1 MARHPERGQVL
12 VIVALALVVLLG
24 SAAFTIDLGRR
35 AAEERF
41 LQNAADAAA
50 LAACRS
56 LTAGA
61 THSTALQAARD
72 VATINLQASPAGTTT
87 AIAAA
92 GSEEYLDGHFGNPVQ
107 LLNGAVMDGSTVR
120 VALHGVVDTSIGRIL
135 GRETLD
141 ALGRAACVL
150 EPEPMVPI
158 VARRYDNP
166 PGPLNGFVDHVA
178 TADTSDDWAV
188 DEDDPRGYDGRSP
201 ASELEPGPTFQIYG
215 PDSKA
220 SNDSSFRGFIALDVR
235 DFTDA
240 LSRKYY
246 NGTTATM
253 SSNELKD
260 LHQQYLEG
268 VYPGPAFQP
277 VTDPPTGATQVG
289 VLSGVSAGHVTQP
302 FSEGYAEGDRVMLAV
317 YDGTVMKIPDFSIQ
331 PPVEIHLDPAV
342 SVQDGPTFKVSR
354 NDAFNSLVTFGLAG
368 DEGAE
373 DAGTPEYNIVYDPSA
388 TPPPTPT
395 PTPTAMPTPTP
406 SPTPTP
412 MPSATAGPTASPT
425 TPTASPTPTPTPDP
439 KLGKIEE
446 PTFDP
451 TNIVPAKNGTNVAM
465 RDFGV
470 HDVPTGI
477 YAVWLEGNA
486 GAPYYQTRRQ
496 PVSVRIGDVP
506 RQFHLDNSVLD
517 GSTTTLGASIALP
530 LEVATGTAGTAWNT
544 SGGPATEI
552 ALSYEPD
559 SLTDCSFNPKALGGA
574 SITFSDSSVT
584 PSSTN
589 GGTNVTM
596 TINTSGLASGCYLFT
611 LRAQGVNAD
620 GQPVVRLEQVR
631 FTVAAT
637 TGPNEYVDIIG
648 FAVFEITEANNNE
661 IWGQAI
667 TGIYADPTAAELRT
681 AQRPRL
687 VPWN

>member
-1 MARHPERGQVL
+1 MAPQTERGQVL
-12 VIVALALVVLLG
+12 IIVALALVVLLG
-24 SAAFTIDLGRR
+24 AAAFTIDLGRR

-56 LTAGA
+56 LTTGA

-72 VATINLQASPAGTTT
+72 VATINLQGSPAGSTTT
-87 AIAAA
+87 IAAA
-92 GSEEYLDGHFGNPVQ
+92 GSEEYLDGHYGNPVQ
-107 LLNGAVMDGSTVR
+107 LLNGAVMDGTTVR
-120 VALHGVVDTSIGRIL
+120 VALHGEIDTTIGRVL
-135 GRETLD
+135 GRATFE

-150 EPEPMVPI
+150 EPEPTVPI

-166 PGPLNGFVDHVA
+166 PGPLNGFVDHL
-178 TADTSDDWAV
+178 SWAHDSANGTV
-188 DEDDPRGYDGRSP
+188 DEDDPRGYDSRTP
-201 ASELEPGPTFQIYG
+201 ASELKPGPPFQIYG

-235 DFTDA
+235 DFTDT
-240 LSRKYY
+240 LSREYY

-253 SSNELKD
+253 SSNQLKT
-260 LHQQYLEG
+260 LHQKYLEEG
-268 VYPGPAFQP
+268 YPGPAFPP
-277 VTDPPTGATQVG
+277 VSDPPTGATQVG
-289 VLSGVSAGHVTQP
+289 IMSGVSAGHVTQP
-302 FSEGYAEGDRVMLAV
+302 FREGYAEGDRIMLAV

-331 PPVEIHLDPAV
+331 PPVEIHLDPDVA
-342 SVQDGPTFKVSR
+342 VQDGPTFKVSR
-354 NDAFNSLVTFGLAG
+354 NDAFSSVVDFSLLG
-368 DEGAE
+368 DGGAA
-373 DAGTPEYNIVYDPSA
+373 DAGTPEYDIVYDPSA
-388 TPPPTPT
+388 TPAP
-395 PTPTAMPTPTP
+395 APTPTP
-406 SPTPTP
+406 SPTPSPTP
-412 MPSATAGPTASPT
+412 TAGSTASASPTASP
-425 TPTASPTPTPTPDP
+425 SPTPTPNPM
-439 KLGKIEE
+439 LGKIEE
-446 PTFDP
+446 PAFNP
-451 TNIVPAKNGTNVAM
+451 THIVPAKNGTNIAM
-465 RDFGV
+465 EDFGV
-470 HDVPTGI
+470 HQVPEGI
-477 YAVWLEGNA
+477 YAVWLQGEA
-486 GAPYYQTRRQ
+486 GPPYGQKRRQ
-496 PVSVRIGDVP
+496 PVPVRIGEVP

-530 LEVATGTAGTAWNT
+530 LEVATGTLASAWNT
-544 SGGPATEI
+544 SGGPASEV
-552 ALSYEPD
+552 ALSYEPE

-574 SITFSDSSVT
+574 SITFSDASVM
-584 PSSTN
+584 PSSSG

-637 TGPNEYVDIIG
+637 TGPSEYVDIIG
-648 FAVFEITEANNNE
+648 FAVFEITEATNNE

-667 TGIYADPTAAELRT
+667 TGIYADPNAIELRA